1 MHFRIEMLCNRIN
14 EVELFADLAAG
25 NEKAFDVIY
34 RHYSKRLFLYVRKL
48 VKTPELAEELIQ
60 EIFVQIWMNRQAFSD
75 VQYPVSYMYS
85 IANRQALK
93 YLKKVASD
101 ERILKSITDYSE
113 FYRNETEEQVNL
125 RESARTINQ
134 AVAELPAQRRLIWE
148 LSRNEGLSHDQI
160 AERLSISRHTV
171 KNQMVQALK
180 HVRHYLDRRSG
191 VLTELIIIFLYI
203 SIL

>member
-1 MHFRIEMLCNRIN
+1 MLCNRIN
-14 EVELFADLAAG
+14 EAELFADLAAG
-25 NEKAFDVIY
+25 NEKAFDAIY

-60 EIFVQIWMNRQAFSD
+60 EIFVQIWMNRQVFSD
-75 VQYPVSYMYS
+75 VQYPASYMYS

-101 ERILKSITDYSE
+101 ERILRSITDYSE

-125 RESARTINQ
+125 RESARTISQ